1 MSKLIPLKV
10 LLLSA
15 AVLYSQLIFAD
26 EKSDLIE
33 LSKAFNNN
41 TYSRQLGD
49 NFIKKYPKS
58 NNLDIVHFFS
68 AETETNLNKS
78 EKDYLL
84 FVRLYRKSDFT
95 ETAYFRLCGILYL
108 SNKIDSLIRQSNDYL
123 YLFPKGKY
131 RKEISILLIKG
142 HLLSQDYTKAE
153 QILRR
158 ENISDSILSDYAQ
171 YRNYHNRGFIANSK
185 NNPADL
191 YFAGNILEKSKK
203 INEAFSAYSDVI
215 KLFPKSPEA
224 FSSKKRITQL
234 MPYKPVLVSHY
245 LSISDDRIDIS
256 PSREITPVNGG
267 EYYCVEIGPFYN
279 LAEAKK
285 IRVEIRKDYGSSVIV
300 KRPREFAIYIG
311 NFSSPEDA
319 LDIKIRLSE
328 ELGFNGHIVL
338 VRKNGKNEYYSG
350 E

>member
-1 MSKLIPLKV
+1 MLKLIRLKV

-15 AVLYSQLIFAD
+15 IALYSPYILAD
-26 EKSDLIE
+26 EKSDLVN
-33 LSKAFNNN
+33 LSNAFKNN

-49 NFIKKYPKS
+49 EFIVKYPKS
-58 NNLDIVHFFS
+58 QNLDIVRFFT
-68 AETETNLNKS
+68 AEAETNLQKS

-84 FVRLYRKSDFT
+84 FIRLYKKSDFT
-95 ETAYFRLCGILYL
+95 ETAYFRICGILYL

-123 YLFPKGKY
+123 YLFPDGKY
-131 RKEISILLIKG
+131 KKEISAFLTKG
-142 HLLSQDYTKAE
+142 YLLSQDYTKAE
-153 QILRR
+153 QIIRK
-158 ENISDSILSDYAQ
+158 EKITDSILSDYAQ
-171 YRNYHNRGFIANSK
+171 YRNYYKRSFISDAK
-185 NNPADL
+185 NNSSDL
-191 YFAGNILEKSKK
+191 YLAGNILEKSKK

-224 FSSKKRITQL
+224 FSSKKRIIQL
-234 MPYKPVLVSHY
+234 MPYKPVLVSRY
-245 LSISDDRIDIS
+245 LVITEDRIDIS
-256 PSREITPVNGG
+256 PSREIIPIKGE

-285 IRVEIRKDYGSSVIV
+285 IRAETRNDYGSSVIV

-311 NFSSPEDA
+311 SFSSPEEA

>member
-1 MSKLIPLKV
+1 MLKLIPLKV
-10 LLLSA
+10 LLLSVLA
-15 AVLYSQLIFAD
+15 LYSRSIFAD
-26 EKSDLIE
+26 EKSDLID
-33 LSKAFNNN
+33 LSNSFNNN
-41 TYSRQLGD
+41 TYTRKLGND
-49 NFIKKYPKS
+49 FIQKYPKS
-58 NNLDIVHFFS
+58 KNLDIVRFFS
-68 AETETNLNKS
+68 AETETNLQKS
-78 EKDYLL
+78 ENDYLI
-84 FVRLYRKSDFT
+84 FIRLYKKSDFT
-95 ETAYFRLCGILYL
+95 ETAYFRICGILYL

-131 RKEISILLIKG
+131 RKDISVLLIKAY
-142 HLLSQDYTKAE
+142 LLSQDYAKAE
-153 QILRR
+153 QIIRK
-158 ENISDSILSDYAQ
+158 ENITGSILSDYAQ
-171 YRNYHNRGFIANSK
+171 YRNYHKRGFIANAK

-234 MPYKPVLVSHY
+234 MPFKPVLVNRY
-245 LSISDDRIDIS
+245 LSISEDVIDIS
-256 PSREITPVNGG
+256 PSREITSINGG

-311 NFSSPEDA
+311 YFSSPEDA